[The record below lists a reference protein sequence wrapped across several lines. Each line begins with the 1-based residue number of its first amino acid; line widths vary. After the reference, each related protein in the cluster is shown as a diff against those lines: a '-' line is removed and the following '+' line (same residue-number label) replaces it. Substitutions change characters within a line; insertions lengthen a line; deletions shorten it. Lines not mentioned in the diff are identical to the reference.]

1 VSVPETTG
9 SDREEQPVRLVPLEA
24 TQDAAAAVIL
34 APCAPDRSVAGGQR
48 LLAMARDD
56 PQCEISGLYVG
67 NMLAAVCVVRT
78 IPFAKEIVALA
89 VGEEFR
95 GRGYGRA
102 CLTAVVARSGRRPLT
117 VEAAEDMAGFY
128 RSCGFRVIGRRR
140 GPDGAVRYR
149 LGWHA
154 PRPAPGSQRGEI
166 PA

>member
-1 VSVPETTG
+1 MSVPEATV
-9 SDREEQPVRLVPLEA
+9 SDREDQPVRLVPLESA
-24 TQDAAAAVIL
+24 QDAAAALIM
-34 APCAPDRSVAGGQR
+34 APCAPERSVAGGQH
-48 LLAMARDD
+48 LLATARDD
-56 PQCEISGLYVG
+56 PRCEIFGLFVG
-67 NMLAAVCVVRT
+67 NALAAVCVVKT

-89 VGEEFR
+89 VAEEFR

-128 RSCGFRVIGRRR
+128 RASGFRVIAKRR
-140 GPDGAVRYR
+140 GPDGTVRYR